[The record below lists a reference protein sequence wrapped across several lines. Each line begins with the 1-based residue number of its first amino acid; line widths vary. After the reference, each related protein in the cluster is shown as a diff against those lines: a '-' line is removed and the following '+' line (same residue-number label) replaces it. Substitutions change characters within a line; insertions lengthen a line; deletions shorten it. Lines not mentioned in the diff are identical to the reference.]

1 MDDAGRFN
9 LPERRFLR
17 IVLTGLAGGIDAV
30 LHDRVTALHAV
41 GARGGKPRIVD
52 GFEPQ

>member
-1 MDDAGRFN
+1 MYDAGRFN

-17 IVLTGLAGGIDAV
+17 IILTGFAGGIDAV
-30 LHDRVTALHAV
+30 LHDRVVALDAV
-41 GARGGKPRIVD
+41 GARGGKTRVIQ